1 MLYHLQPYKVVK
13 SKKSI
18 TKFKAMEV
26 ILLKNMERLGKVN
39 EIVTVKDGY
48 GRNYLIPQ
56 KLAIIANKT
65 NRATLDERIRK
76 QRAVEEQLIEQ
87 YKATAAKL
95 EGQTLKIGA
104 KAGTSGKIFGSVT
117 SVQIAQAIN
126 ELIGVDIERR
136 KITLLEEVKNLGD
149 YAAKVQLHD
158 EVEFTVNFEVFA
170 D

>member
-1 MLYHLQPYKVVK
+1 
-13 SKKSI
+13 
-18 TKFKAMEV
+18 MEI
-26 ILLKNMERLGKVN
+26 ILLKNVDRLGKAN

-56 KLAIIANKT
+56 KMALVANKR
-65 NRATLDERIRK
+65 NRATIDERIRK
-76 QRAVEEQLIEQ
+76 QEAAEARLIEQ

-117 SVQIAQAIN
+117 NVQIAQAIT
-126 ELIGVDIERR
+126 ELIGEEMDRR

-149 YAAKVQLHD
+149 YVAKVELHD
-158 EVEFTVNFEVFA
+158 EVEFNVNFEVYA

>member
-1 MLYHLQPYKVVK
+1 MD
-13 SKKSI
+13 
-18 TKFKAMEV
+18 V

-48 GRNYLIPQ
+48 GRNFLIPQ
-56 KLAIIANKT
+56 KMAIIANKT
-65 NRATLDERIRK
+65 NRATLDERIRR
-76 QRAVEEQLIEQ
+76 QVAAEERIIEQ

-95 EGQTLKIGA
+95 DGQTLRIGA

-117 SVQIAQAIN
+117 NVQLAQAIA
-126 ELIGVDIERR
+126 ELIGVDVERR

-149 YAAKVQLHD
+149 YVAKVQLHD
-158 EVEFTVNFEVFA
+158 EVEFNVNFEVFA

>member
-1 MLYHLQPYKVVK
+1 
-13 SKKSI
+13 
-18 TKFKAMEV
+18 MEV

-48 GRNYLIPQ
+48 GRNFLIPQ
-56 KLAIIANKT
+56 KMAIIANKT
-65 NRATLDERIRK
+65 NRATLDERVRR
-76 QRAVEEQLIEQ
+76 QRAAEERIIEQ

-95 EGQTLKIGA
+95 EGQTLRIGA

-117 SVQIAQAIN
+117 NVQIAQAIA
-126 ELIGVDIERR
+126 ELVGVDIERR

-149 YAAKVQLHD
+149 YVAQVKLHD
-158 EVEFTVNFEVFA
+158 DVEFNVNFEVFA